1 TAPIVV
7 TNAEYR
13 FLVAD
18 QAQEQGVALE
28 TILLE
33 PSARNTAA
41 AIAAAAH
48 VASQQDEEAV
58 LHILPSDPLVT
69 ADDGAVHCVGRAQAA
84 ARDGYL
90 VTFGI
95 NPSWPETGYGYI
107 AVGEG
112 LGNGTHKVARFVEKP
127 VAPEAERMLAEGGF
141 VWNSGM
147 FM

>member
-1 TAPIVV
+1 MSRSARPKQFIDLIGGSSLFQQTLSRVSDRSRYTAPIVV

-48 VASQQDEEAV
+48 
-58 LHILPSDPLVT
+58 
-69 ADDGAVHCVGRAQAA
+69 AA
-84 ARDGYL
+84 AMA
-90 VTFGI
+90 
-95 NPSWPETGYGYI
+95 TG
-107 AVGEG
+107 
-112 LGNGTHKVARFVEKP
+112 R
-127 VAPEAERMLAEGGF
+127 
-141 VWNSGM
+141 
-147 FM
+147 